1 MTIPGRIG
9 YLAFETLLM
18 AVLGTVLA
26 AIASVPLAFMA
37 ARNTTP
43 HPAVY
48 AVARAFITFCR
59 AMPDLLF
66 AVLFVRALGIG
77 VLPGILALALHSIGM
92 LGKLFADAI
101 EQTDAGPREA
111 VRSTG
116 VGYFREMLNAVV
128 PQVIPSWIG
137 TFIYRIDINLR
148 MSVVLGFVG
157 AGGIGFALQD
167 ALRGLIYPRALG
179 IVLVILV
186 IIAAMELVAIGVRRM
201 LLTPSQSNPRNDR
214 VARFVFSFCLIG
226 LTILALVVLK
236 INPVS
241 LLTWVG
247 PSVEVFAR
255 MIPPNFDALGSD
267 LFTAARRPWR
277 SAWWPPRSA
286 SCCSIPVGIVAA
298 SNVTPHPSVYWFARS
313 WILLVRAVPE
323 LILAVVFVAAL
334 GLGPIAGT
342 CALAIGSIGF
352 LAKLVADSI
361 EEIDPGPMEAV
372 RSVGGGWWKTLFSA
386 VIPQAMP
393 SMVGSSLYMFDVN
406 IRTSTILGIVGAG
419 GIGYLLF
426 ESIRT
431 LNFDVAGAIVI
442 VIFVDRLRHRKVVG
456 MDPFAPRVT
465 TAAVWVGT
473 GVELQKVEVPDL
485 TDGDTLVRVRLATV
499 CGSDLHTVSGRRDA
513 PCPSVLGH
521 EAVGEVVA
529 LGDHNQLRVGD
540 RVVWSVTVACG
551 QCDRCGSGRT
561 AKCHTVRKVGHE
573 PFDGD
578 WPLSGAYA
586 EHIVLPR
593 GIAVVRVPDT
603 MPDAVAAPAACA
615 TATVMATWRP
625 QVTSPGDAC

>member
-1 MTIPGRIG
+1 MSITLADRPAGPESPRRGRGGPPRPGLLPLVAIGAVVATLASAWSIDFNLLTLLDGMDEVASLIERMLPPRLDDPGRIG
-9 YLAFETLLM
+9 MLAFETLLM

-48 AVARAFITFCR
+48 AVARAFITLCR

-92 LGKLFADAI
+92 LAKLFADAI

-128 PQVIPSWIG
+128 PQVVPSWIG

-186 IIAAMELVAIGVRRM
+186 IIAAMELIAIWVRR
-201 LLTPSQSNPRNDR
+201 LLLAPSHADPRRDR
-214 VARFVFSFCLIG
+214 IARFVFSGILILG
-226 LTILALVVLK
+226 TVASFVVLE
-236 INPVS
+236 INPLS
-241 LLTWVG
+241 LITWVG
-247 PSVEVFAR
+247 PSLEVFTR
-255 MIPPNFDALGSD
+255 MVPPNFDALGAD
-267 LFTAARRPWR
+267 LFDAALQTVAIGVVSTAIGVVL
-277 SAWWPPRSA
+277 
-286 SCCSIPVGIVAA
+286 SIPVGIVAA
-298 SNVTPHPSVYWFARS
+298 RNVTPNAGVYWLARG

-342 CALAIGSIGF
+342 CALAIASIGF
-352 LAKLVADSI
+352 LAKLVADSV

-393 SMVGSSLYMFDVN
+393 SLVGSGLYMLDVN
-406 IRTSTILGIVGAG
+406 VRTSTILGIVGAG

-431 LNFDVAGAIVI
+431 LNFDVAGAIVL
-442 VIFVDRLRHRKVVG
+442 VIFVIVYSIER
-456 MDPFAPRVT
+456 
-465 TAAVWVGT
+465 
-473 GVELQKVEVPDL
+473 
-485 TDGDTLVRVRLATV
+485 
-499 CGSDLHTVSGRRDA
+499 
-513 PCPSVLGH
+513 
-521 EAVGEVVA
+521 
-529 LGDHNQLRVGD
+529 
-540 RVVWSVTVACG
+540 
-551 QCDRCGSGRT
+551 
-561 AKCHTVRKVGHE
+561 
-573 PFDGD
+573 
-578 WPLSGAYA
+578 LSGW
-586 EHIVLPR
+586 IRSRLV
-593 GIAVVRVPDT
+593 
-603 MPDAVAAPAACA
+603 
-615 TATVMATWRP
+615 
-625 QVTSPGDAC
+625 

>member
-1 MTIPGRIG
+1 MTSTVQNRPVVPPTRRRPGGPPLPLLVLGALVATVVSAWSIGFAPTTLIDGLDEVWALLERMLPPRLDDPGRIG
-9 YLAFETLLM
+9 VLAIETLLM

-26 AIASVPLAFMA
+26 AIASVPLAFLA

-101 EQTDAGPREA
+101 EQSDAGPREA
-111 VRSTG
+111 VRATG
-116 VGYFREMLNAVV
+116 AGYLREMINAVI

-137 TFIYRIDINLR
+137 TFVYRIDINLR

-186 IIAAMELVAIGVRRM
+186 IIAAMELVAIGVRQM
-201 LLTPSQSNPRNDR
+201 LLAPGQSHPQRDR
-214 VARFVFSFCLIG
+214 AIRFMFSGLLGGVTVA
-226 LTILALVVLK
+226 ALVVLE
-236 INPVS
+236 INPQS
-241 LLTWVG
+241 LLTWVW
-247 PSVEVFAR
+247 PSIEVFTR
-255 MIPPNFDALGSD
+255 MVPPNFEALGGALAEAAVQTVAIGVVS
-267 LFTAARRPWR
+267 TAIGIVL
-277 SAWWPPRSA
+277 SV
-286 SCCSIPVGIVAA
+286 PVGILGAR
-298 SNVTPHPSVYWFARS
+298 NTTPHVGVYWLARG

-334 GLGPIAGT
+334 GLGPVAGT

-361 EEIDPGPMEAV
+361 EEIDPGPIEAV
-372 RSVGGGWWKTLFSA
+372 NSVGGGWWKTLCAA
-386 VIPQAMP
+386 VLPQAMP
-393 SMVGSSLYMFDVN
+393 AMVGSSLYMFDVN

-419 GIGYLLF
+419 GIGFLLF

-442 VIFVDRLRHRKVVG
+442 VIFVIVYAIER
-456 MDPFAPRVT
+456 
-465 TAAVWVGT
+465 
-473 GVELQKVEVPDL
+473 
-485 TDGDTLVRVRLATV
+485 
-499 CGSDLHTVSGRRDA
+499 
-513 PCPSVLGH
+513 
-521 EAVGEVVA
+521 
-529 LGDHNQLRVGD
+529 
-540 RVVWSVTVACG
+540 
-551 QCDRCGSGRT
+551 
-561 AKCHTVRKVGHE
+561 
-573 PFDGD
+573 
-578 WPLSGAYA
+578 LSGW
-586 EHIVLPR
+586 IRSRLV
-593 GIAVVRVPDT
+593 
-603 MPDAVAAPAACA
+603 
-615 TATVMATWRP
+615 
-625 QVTSPGDAC
+625 

>member
-1 MTIPGRIG
+1 MSATLERPPAEPGRGPKRRGAPPVPGLLPLVAVGAVVATVVSAWYIDFAPATLIDGLDEVGSLLERMLPPRLDDPGRIG
-9 YLAFETLLM
+9 MLAFETLLM

-26 AIASVPLAFMA
+26 AVASVPLAFLA

-43 HPAVY
+43 HPLVY

-116 VGYFREMLNAVV
+116 VGYFREMINAVV
-128 PQVIPSWIG
+128 PQVVPSWIG

-186 IIAAMELVAIGVRRM
+186 IITAMELLAIVVRRILLTPAASDPRRDRIARFGFSSLLIVTVVLSFFVLTINPISLVTWMGPSIEVFFRMIPPDFGSLGETLWTAALQTVAIGVVS
-201 LLTPSQSNPRNDR
+201 T
-214 VARFVFSFCLIG
+214 AIG
-226 LTILALVVLK
+226 IVL
-236 INPVS
+236 
-241 LLTWVG
+241 
-247 PSVEVFAR
+247 
-255 MIPPNFDALGSD
+255 
-267 LFTAARRPWR
+267 
-277 SAWWPPRSA
+277 
-286 SCCSIPVGIVAA
+286 SIPVGILAA
-298 SNVTPHPSVYWFARS
+298 QNVSPNPVVYWFARG

-334 GLGPIAGT
+334 GLGPVAGT

-352 LAKLVADSI
+352 LAKLVADAV

-372 RSVGGGWWKTLFSA
+372 RSVGGDWWKTLFSA

-393 SMVGSSLYMFDVN
+393 AMVGSSLYMFDVN
-406 IRTSTILGIVGAG
+406 VRTSTILGIVGAG

-431 LNFDVAGAIVI
+431 LNFEVAGAIVI
-442 VIFVDRLRHRKVVG
+442 VIFVVVY
-456 MDPFAPRVT
+456 AIER
-465 TAAVWVGT
+465 
-473 GVELQKVEVPDL
+473 
-485 TDGDTLVRVRLATV
+485 
-499 CGSDLHTVSGRRDA
+499 
-513 PCPSVLGH
+513 
-521 EAVGEVVA
+521 
-529 LGDHNQLRVGD
+529 
-540 RVVWSVTVACG
+540 
-551 QCDRCGSGRT
+551 
-561 AKCHTVRKVGHE
+561 
-573 PFDGD
+573 
-578 WPLSGAYA
+578 LSGW
-586 EHIVLPR
+586 IRSRLV
-593 GIAVVRVPDT
+593 
-603 MPDAVAAPAACA
+603 
-615 TATVMATWRP
+615 
-625 QVTSPGDAC
+625 

>member
-1 MTIPGRIG
+1 MSTALQDRPVDPEAPPPVRKRPPLPGLLQIVAIGFVVATIASAWYIEFNLVTLVEGYDDVVRLVGRMLPPRLDDPGRIG
-9 YLAFETLLM
+9 NLAFETLLM

-77 VLPGILALALHSIGM
+77 VLPGILALAVHSIGM

-116 VGYFREMLNAVV
+116 VGYFREMVNAVV

-137 TFIYRIDINLR
+137 TFVYRIDINLR

-186 IIAAMELVAIGVRRM
+186 IIVGMELLAIWVRRM
-201 LLTPSQSNPRNDR
+201 LLTPGQSNPKRDR
-214 VARFVFSFCLIG
+214 VMRFVFSGLLIVT
-226 LTILALVVLK
+226 TIASLFVLK
-236 INPVS
+236 INPID
-241 LLTWVG
+241 LFTWVG
-247 PSVEVFAR
+247 PSLEVFTR
-255 MIPPNFDALGSD
+255 MIPPDFGALGAD
-267 LFTAARRPWR
+267 LWSAALQTVAIGVVSTAIGVVL
-277 SAWWPPRSA
+277 
-286 SCCSIPVGIVAA
+286 SIPVGILAA
-298 SNVTPHPSVYWFARS
+298 RNVSPNATVYWLARG
-313 WILLVRAVPE
+313 WILAVRAVPE

-342 CALAIGSIGF
+342 CALAVASIGF
-352 LAKLVADSI
+352 LAKLVADSV

-372 RSVGGGWWKTLFSA
+372 RSVGGGWWKVLFSA
-386 VIPQAMP
+386 VIPQALP
-393 SMVGSSLYMFDVN
+393 AMVGSSLYMFDVN

-419 GIGYLLF
+419 GIGFLLF

-431 LNFDVAGAIVI
+431 VNFEVTGAIVL
-442 VIFVDRLRHRKVVG
+442 VIFVVVY
-456 MDPFAPRVT
+456 AIER
-465 TAAVWVGT
+465 
-473 GVELQKVEVPDL
+473 
-485 TDGDTLVRVRLATV
+485 
-499 CGSDLHTVSGRRDA
+499 
-513 PCPSVLGH
+513 
-521 EAVGEVVA
+521 
-529 LGDHNQLRVGD
+529 
-540 RVVWSVTVACG
+540 
-551 QCDRCGSGRT
+551 
-561 AKCHTVRKVGHE
+561 
-573 PFDGD
+573 
-578 WPLSGAYA
+578 LSGW
-586 EHIVLPR
+586 IRSRLV
-593 GIAVVRVPDT
+593 
-603 MPDAVAAPAACA
+603 
-615 TATVMATWRP
+615 
-625 QVTSPGDAC
+625 